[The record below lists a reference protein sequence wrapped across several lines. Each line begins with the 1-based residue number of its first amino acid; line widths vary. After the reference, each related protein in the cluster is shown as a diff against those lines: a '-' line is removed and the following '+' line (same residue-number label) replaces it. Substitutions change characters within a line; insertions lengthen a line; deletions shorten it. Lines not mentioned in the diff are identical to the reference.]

1 MALIPWRTTRNWDP
15 FEEWGGVDDRI
26 RRLFD
31 ETFGRYPAVRRE
43 TLDKTWLPAVDI
55 YEDKENIVV
64 KAELPGVKKDEVA
77 IEIKDNILT
86 LSGERKQEQ
95 ETKKENYHRVER
107 VYGKFSRSFTLPD
120 SVQVDKVKAN
130 YRDGILE
137 IALPKAEAA
146 KPKAIPIKIE

>member
-26 RRLFD
+26 SRLFD